1 MRVLM
6 FEPDRCTGC
15 HTCEETCS
23 TTWFKV
29 VDRAKSRLRIVEPDA
44 AGTFE
49 AVICTQCGECID
61 VCPTQALYR
70 AKNGVVRLD
79 AERCVGCLSCVGF
92 CPIWAMRTH
101 KDYLEPFKCVACG
114 SCARACPED
123 ALRIEE
129 VADAAP
135 SETARWAERMAVS

>member
-1 MRVLM
+1 MRVLVH
-6 FEPDRCTGC
+6 EPSRCTGC
-15 HTCEETCS
+15 RICEETCS
-23 TTWFKV
+23 KTWFKV
-29 VDRAKSRLRIVEPDA
+29 VDRDKSRIQILEPDET
-44 AGTFE
+44 GTYC
-49 AVICTQCGECID
+49 AIICTQCGECID

-101 KDYLEPFKCVACG
+101 PDVLEPFKCVACG

-135 SETARWAERMAVS
+135 SETARWAERMAG

>member
-1 MRVLM
+1 MRVLSYDP
-6 FEPDRCTGC
+6 ELCVAC
-15 HTCEETCS
+15 HTCEEVCS
-23 TTWFKV
+23 ETFFNEV
-29 VDRAKSRLRIVEPDA
+29 GAEKSRIRIYGAEGSARA
-44 AGTFE
+44 AF
-49 AVICTQCGECID
+49 CNQCGECID

-101 KDYLEPFKCVACG
+101 PDVLEPFKCVACG

-135 SETARWAERMAVS
+135 SETARWAERMAG